1 MLHFKLFKI
10 DFVLLSNLSIIEL
23 FMKKLIVI
31 VAFFLSFS
39 SIVNAQTE
47 TPTTWSST
55 FEKINETEYDLILK
69 ADIIPGWH
77 LYSQFTSEGGSL
89 PIIIKKGNAT
99 EEFKLVGKAVESDTI
114 KKFSDV
120 FEVYE
125 SYFDNSAV
133 LKQRIVLNNESINE
147 VNLNL
152 TGQVCK
158 EINGVCIQIDED
170 FIFTLKGKA
179 SKKTTVVLDERSKLL
194 SAKLQLDLKNT
205 ELLKSGNNSNS
216 DENSSLLNILLLGFF
231 GGLLALLTPCVFPM
245 IPLTVSF
252 FTKQSKTKRKGIS
265 NAILYGLF
273 IVIIY
278 ILLSLPFH
286 FIDSLDPEILNNIST
301 NVWLNIFFFV
311 ILIFF
316 AFSFFGYYE
325 LTLPSSWGDKM
336 DSASGIGGIIGIFFM
351 ALTLAIVSFSC
362 TGPILGSLLAGSLTS
377 DGGAMQLTAGMSGFG
392 LALALPF
399 ALFALFPSWLNSM
412 PKSGGWL
419 NTTKVVL
426 GFLELAFAF
435 KFLSN
440 ADLVEHWG
448 ILKREIFIGIW
459 ILIFVGLTL
468 YLFAKIKFPH
478 DSPLKKLSFSRVSF
492 GILVAAFVVYLIPGT
507 MKTPTWNL
515 SLLSGFPPPQFY
527 SIYETETDCPLGL
540 NCFKDFDE
548 GLQYATKNN
557 KPILLDFTG
566 WACVNCRKMEE
577 NVWVENDIFTL
588 INEDYVL
595 ISLYVDDRK
604 KLSENAQFNFI
615 KKNGNLKRI
624 ETIGDKWATFQAI
637 NFKTA
642 SQPYYVL
649 MSPDLEVLHSA
660 QQYTDRDTYYNWL
673 KEGLDTFKKSSKNLF
688 K

>member
-1 MLHFKLFKI
+1 
-10 DFVLLSNLSIIEL
+10 
-23 FMKKLIVI
+23 MKKILFV
-31 VAFFLSFS
+31 VFLLFS
-39 SIVNAQTE
+39 WFGFSQNYNPIN
-47 TPTTWSST
+47 WSTS
-55 FEKINETEYDLILK
+55 FEKISDTEYD
-69 ADIIPGWH
+69 IIFTTNIEAGWH
-77 LYSQFTSEGGSL
+77 VYSQYTADGGSL
-89 PIIIKKGNAT
+89 PIVISKSNKGAK
-99 EEFKLVGKAVESDTI
+99 FKLVGKAVESDTI
-114 KKFSDV
+114 KKFSKI

-125 SYFDNSAV
+125 TFFDNFAE
-133 LKQRIVLNNESINE
+133 LKQRIVLENTDVTE
-147 VNLNL
+147 VELNL
-152 TGQVCK
+152 FGQVCK
-158 EINGVCIQIDED
+158 DDGVCIQFDD
-170 FIFTLKGKA
+170 GYTFTLKGKA
-179 SKKTTVVLDERSKLL
+179 TKKAAITLDEKSIALSKKLK
-194 SAKLQLDLKNT
+194 LDLKNT
-205 ELLKSGNNSNS
+205 QLLKSSTEKES
-216 DENSSLLNILLLGFF
+216 DDGGSLFSIFFLGFI

-252 FTKQSKTKRKGIS
+252 FTKQSQNKKKGIS

-273 IVIIY
+273 IVVIY
-278 ILLSLPFH
+278 ILLSIPFH
-286 FIDSLDPEILNNIST
+286 FLDSLDPEILNNIST
-301 NVWLNIFFFV
+301 NVWLNIFFFA

-325 LTLPSSWGDKM
+325 LTLPSSWGNKM
-336 DSASGIGGIIGIFFM
+336 DAASGIGGVIGIFFM

-399 ALFALFPSWLNSM
+399 ALFALFPGWLNSL

-459 ILIFVGLTL
+459 IVIFVGLAL

-478 DSPLKKLSFSRVSF
+478 DSPIKKLSFSRTSF
-492 GILVAAFVVYLIPGT
+492 GVLVIAFVVYLIPGT

-527 SIYETETDCPLGL
+527 SIYEKDTDCPLGL

-577 NVWVENDIFTL
+577 NVWVENDIFKL

-604 KLSENAQFNFI
+604 ELPENLQFDFI
-615 KKNGNLKRI
+615 KDNGKLKKI
-624 ETIGDKWATFQAI
+624 KTIGDKWATFQAV

-649 MSPDLEVLHSA
+649 MSPDLEILHAA

-673 KEGLDTFKKSSKNLF
+673 KDGLEKFNKSSKNLF
-688 K
+688 R